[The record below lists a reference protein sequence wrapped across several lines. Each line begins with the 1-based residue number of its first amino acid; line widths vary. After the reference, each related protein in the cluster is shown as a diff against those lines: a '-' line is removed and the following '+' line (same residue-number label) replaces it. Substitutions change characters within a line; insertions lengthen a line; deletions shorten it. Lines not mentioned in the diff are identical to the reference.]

1 MSKELLPVKI
11 VHDFASRAERLDFA
25 YMLTGSLAMMHYGY
39 YRMTADIDIVIELKY
54 QDADKL
60 INAFEPDYYVP
71 HGRVRD
77 AIARKFMFNVI
88 HQETAFKIDLVVK
101 KTSEFQEEA
110 FQRRQKIDFY
120 GQEIYIITLE
130 DLIISKLSW
139 AKESLSE
146 KQFTDVE
153 NLLQNQYDVEYVANW
168 TNKLGIYHLYE
179 KCLNAINY
187 E

>member
-11 VHDFASRAERLDFA
+11 VHDFADRIEPLGIE
-25 YMLTGSLAMMHYGY
+25 YMLTGSLAMMQYNY

-54 QDADKL
+54 QDANQI

-88 HQETAFKIDLVVK
+88 HQETAFKIDLVIK
-101 KTSEFQEEA
+101 KTNEYQQNVFE
-110 FQRRQKIDFY
+110 RRQKIEFY
-120 GQEIYIITLE
+120 GKEIYIITLE
-130 DLIISKLSW
+130 DLIISKLNW

-153 NLLQNQYDVEYVANW
+153 NLLQNKYDIEYVENW
-168 TNKLGIYHLYE
+168 TKKLGVSHLYE
-179 KCLNAINY
+179 KCLKEI
-187 E
+187 EL